1 MSPDYLDRFGGVAR
15 LLGRGALS
23 RLRDAHVAVVGLGGV
38 GSWVV
43 EALARSGIGALT
55 LVDLDDVCVTNTNRQ
70 LPALAHTVGRPKVE
84 VLAERVRA
92 INPECAVTPVAD
104 FFSDRTAGAL
114 LEPAFS
120 AVVDAIDDL
129 GNKAL
134 LIARA
139 RALGR
144 PVVTIGG
151 GGGRRDA
158 AQVLTG
164 DLGDAFSDELLRQ
177 LRRKLRREHGYTPG
191 TQKGRMHF
199 GVRCVW
205 STEVRVYPRA
215 DGTCS
220 PVPESTEAGRMDCET
235 GLGSAVWVTGV
246 LGLRAAQEAVE
257 LVLQRGGDG
266 PATDVS
272 SASR

>member
-1 MSPDYLDRFGGVAR
+1 MSPEYLDRFGGVAR
-15 LLGRGALS
+15 LLGRPALD
-23 RLRDAHVAVVGLGGV
+23 RLRAAHVAVVGLGGV

-43 EALARSGIGALT
+43 EALARSGLGALT
-55 LVDLDDVCVTNTNRQ
+55 LIDLDDVCITNTNRQ
-70 LPALAHTVGRPKVE
+70 LPALVQTVGRPKVE

-92 INPECAVTPVAD
+92 INPECVVNPVAE
-104 FFSDRTAGAL
+104 FFGERTASTQLG
-114 LEPAFS
+114 PAYA

-134 LIARA
+134 LVARA
-139 RALGR
+139 RELGR

-158 AQVLTG
+158 AHIRTG

-177 LRRKLRREHGYTPG
+177 LRRKLRREHGFAAG

-220 PVPESTEAGRMDCET
+220 PRPETADAGRMDCES
-235 GLGSAVWVTGV
+235 GLGSAVWVTGA

-257 LVLQRGGDG
+257 LVLGDG
-266 PATDVS
+266 GREEPGVS